1 MLLLDS
7 PMLLS
12 EPSWVI
18 VDPMKM
24 VDGEKQRALL
34 GY

>member
-12 EPSWVI
+12 EPSWDI
-18 VDPMKM
+18 VDAMKM